1 AVPGR
6 EWCPF
11 GQRSGDSRKR
21 GGREMSADT
30 QVLAEIA
37 TRFAALSL
45 VAIGG
50 INAILPEI
58 HRVVVDLEGWMTS
71 AQFADLFAIAQLA
84 PGPNAMVVAL
94 VGWKVA
100 GVTGALVATIA
111 ACGPSSLAC
120 YIAWHWAD
128 RLRESPTRAL
138 VQRALAPL
146 AIGLILASGY
156 TLARGADRSLGAL
169 ALTLI
174 AAAIL
179 AWTRINPV
187 WVLLVAAVAGLAGI
201 A

>member
-1 AVPGR
+1 
-6 EWCPF
+6 
-11 GQRSGDSRKR
+11 
-21 GGREMSADT
+21 MSASAH
-30 QVLAEIA
+30 VLVEIA

-58 HRVVVDLEGWMTS
+58 HRVVVDVEGWMTS
-71 AQFADLFAIAQLA
+71 GEFADLFALAQLA

-100 GVTGALVATIA
+100 GVAGALVATIA
-111 ACGPSSLAC
+111 TCGPSSVAC
-120 YIAWHWAD
+120 YIAWQWAD
-128 RLRESPTRAL
+128 RLRESKMRAV
-138 VQRALAPL
+138 VQRALAPI

-156 TLARGADRSLGAL
+156 TLARGADRSPGAF

-174 AAAIL
+174 AAVAL
-179 AWTRINPV
+179 AWTRVNPV
-187 WVLLVAAVAGLAGI
+187 WVLLVAGVAGLAGL

>member
-1 AVPGR
+1 
-6 EWCPF
+6 
-11 GQRSGDSRKR
+11 
-21 GGREMSADT
+21 MSASAH
-30 QVLAEIA
+30 VLVEIA

-58 HRVVVDLEGWMTS
+58 HRVVVDVEGWMTS
-71 AQFADLFAIAQLA
+71 GEFADLFALAQLA

-100 GVTGALVATIA
+100 GVAGALVATIA
-111 ACGPSSLAC
+111 TCGPSSVAC
-120 YIAWHWAD
+120 YIAWQWAD
-128 RLRESPTRAL
+128 RLRESKMRAV
-138 VQRALAPL
+138 VQRALAPI

-156 TLARGADRSLGAL
+156 TLARGADRSPGAF

-174 AAAIL
+174 AAVAL
-179 AWTRINPV
+179 AWTRVNPV
-187 WVLLVAAVAGLAGI
+187 WVLLAAGVAGLAGL